1 MKTHYITKAKWD
13 KAIAAPSPMAL
24 LTLRGTCGAKSTAR
38 ATLDLNYDP
47 AAATCENCIAYLTKV
62 GLR

>member
-24 LTLRGTCGAKSTAR
+24 
-38 ATLDLNYDP
+38 
-47 AAATCENCIAYLTKV
+47 TKV